1 MVSVAFLYAG
11 DWMGKEVQEEDEEEG
26 RLGRR
31 DHFWCVQKFSSTSPK
46 PLRTTS
52 AHSQLQ
58 IHRPA
63 ITIDPI
69 ITPPTYR
76 SMLTLLIF
84 ISLIHSLQAQNW
96 GTSGKSP
103 GYGKLK
109 KSDAVLED
117 DIMDGKDEKYSDPT
131 KPPEWLLNKKML
143 DPGLPTT
150 PPPPPTMMMPP
161 PEYDGEN
168 DNSAGGGLD
177 YQATDNNG
185 YLRGQGNNGAYAAP
199 AFG

>member
-1 MVSVAFLYAG
+1 
-11 DWMGKEVQEEDEEEG
+11 
-26 RLGRR
+26 
-31 DHFWCVQKFSSTSPK
+31 
-46 PLRTTS
+46 
-52 AHSQLQ
+52 
-58 IHRPA
+58 
-63 ITIDPI
+63 
-69 ITPPTYR
+69 
-76 SMLTLLIF
+76 MLTLLIF

-199 AFG
+199 AFGYM

>member
-11 DWMGKEVQEEDEEEG
+11 DWMGKEVQEEEEEEG
-26 RLGRR
+26 RLGKS
-31 DHFWCVQKFSSTSPK
+31 DHFWCTKFSSTSSDETL
-46 PLRTTS
+46 LRTN
-52 AHSQLQ
+52 AHSHS
-58 IHRPA
+58 IHLA
-63 ITIDPI
+63 ITIARSP
-69 ITPPTYR
+69 PPTYR

>member
-1 MVSVAFLYAG
+1 
-11 DWMGKEVQEEDEEEG
+11 
-26 RLGRR
+26 
-31 DHFWCVQKFSSTSPK
+31 
-46 PLRTTS
+46 
-52 AHSQLQ
+52 
-58 IHRPA
+58 
-63 ITIDPI
+63 
-69 ITPPTYR
+69 
-76 SMLTLLIF
+76 MLTLLMF

-109 KSDAVLED
+109 KSDAVLEE